1 MNRLPSERI
10 RKYFKKRP
18 GAFGTVSLI
27 IIGSL
32 TIFGGFTQAQNS
44 NSHMAGVALIAM
56 AAGGFFVL
64 IGLIRLFRSGGSGLT
79 DSDIDNQLQNDLHD
93 IAKVA
98 LDKLGLDEDDDL
110 IDSRKEPLIL
120 RGPIL
125 WTTSGIENKDLL
137 WKKGKD
143 NIVRFAINRVTV
155 IYFSKH
161 LLGAYACDFNFLK
174 NVTLNERTDEYF
186 YRDIVSVSTNET
198 STSYTLPN
206 GTKLTHS
213 REFRLS
219 LSNGEA
225 IQVFIDSGK
234 LTKITQGNIPT
245 EEAEKAVQIIRK
257 ILKEKKQ

>member
-1 MNRLPSERI
+1 MNRLPADRI

-18 GAFGTVSLI
+18 SVFFTVSLI

-32 TIFGGFTQAQNS
+32 VFFAGFTQNRPGYPQSANIAQIAVV
-44 NSHMAGVALIAM
+44 AGAVL
-56 AAGGFFVL
+56 FL
-64 IGLIRLFRSGGSGLT
+64 IGFIRLFMSGGSGLR
-79 DSDIDNQLQNDLHD
+79 DSDIDNQFKNDLD
-93 IAKVA
+93 EIAKRA

-110 IDSRKEPLIL
+110 TESRKEPLIL
-120 RGPIL
+120 KGPIL
-125 WTTSGIENKDLL
+125 WETSGVNNKDLL

-143 NIVRFAINRVTV
+143 NTVRFAINRVTV

-161 LLGAYACDFNFLK
+161 LLGAYACDFNFIK
-174 NVTLNERTDEYF
+174 DVTLNERTDEYF